1 MALSTLDD
9 FEHGSIVA
17 LRHNGNYLSCKN
29 DPFAN
34 HGLNVELITREHCNL
49 WEQFRLSKYEDGTV
63 SLQNLGGGFVSPVN
77 DTVGSRWTHRGQSPE
92 GGWERLR
99 VARAGPEGGE
109 QCRVHL
115 QRGNYFVSIDTA
127 DPTQVKVGQDATN
140 WLIMLA
146 AVPTLNVAGLG
157 LVDCGNNT
165 WANME
170 PVQNSGDCA
179 RHQCFVRKVLRAL
192 KEVGAFYIIGHGLTS
207 DLFDSLVQAKGNLP
221 WKDDAEAADADFKL
235 NLGLMDNGGPK
246 QMAIQN
252 IANGS
257 GVPVGVL
264 TALVEE
270 YYSKAELLSHNLL
283 HVMAVGYGLYTGD
296 CTRPAWRGAW
306 RDDDKLIF
314 LRALFYH
321 PGPSKKSDGTTPVR
335 TTARHTDATWL
346 TLLRNDDCDG
356 LWIRTHIGD
365 RPAKPPLSSALLVNT
380 GNVMKTAT
388 TPGGGGNPFYEAVC
402 HWVDRNEMSEQ
413 RTRISMPFFYD
424 RKGGASFHG
433 GGTGGC

>member
-34 HGLNVELITREHCNL
+34 HGLNVELITRRHCNL

-99 VARAGPEGGE
+99 VARVEGGE

-115 QRGNYFVSIDTA
+115 QRGSYYVSIDTA
-127 DPTQVKVGQDATN
+127 DPTKVKAGQDATN

-157 LVDCGNNT
+157 LVDCGNDTWENT
-165 WANME
+165 E
-170 PVQNSGDCA
+170 PDQICA

-221 WKDDAEAADADFKL
+221 WKDDTVTLVFGAALVTPTVGGAVTQGTNTGTIVSYDADTFTLKIDTSDTFTKAATTIVGVSGSTPTPASVTTDFKL
-235 NLGLMDNGGPK
+235 NRGLMDNGGPK
-246 QMAIQN
+246 QMEIQN

-264 TALVEE
+264 TALVKD
-270 YYSKAELLSHNLL
+270 YYSKVELLSHNLL

-296 CTRPAWRGAW
+296 YTRPAWRGAW
-306 RDDDKLIF
+306 RDADKLVG

-321 PGPSKKSDGTTPVR
+321 PGRSKKSDRTTPVR

-346 TLLRNDDCDG
+346 TLLRNDDCEG
-356 LWIRTHIGD
+356 HRSLVRCWST
-365 RPAKPPLSSALLVNT
+365 PATS
-380 GNVMKTAT
+380 
-388 TPGGGGNPFYEAVC
+388 
-402 HWVDRNEMSEQ
+402 
-413 RTRISMPFFYD
+413 
-424 RKGGASFHG
+424 
-433 GGTGGC
+433 